1 MKRWTFV
8 LVGVLIAVVAFSTCG
23 AENSL
28 IGSAVRNDQQLGI
41 KHLNSLGLLDPNRLS
56 MSQSYSLMFLS
67 DGKKSQASGF
77 YLNRLIY
84 QFSAPIS
91 LKLEMGYLH
100 SSLPGWGKSTTTDGE
115 FFPALEVLYRPSR
128 NFSLSFQY
136 RVLPSLY
143 NSCGYPYCQ
152 RFNR

>member
-1 MKRWTFV
+1 MKQWIFGLIGI
-8 LVGVLIAVVAFSTCG
+8 LVAVVAFSTCG
-23 AENSL
+23 AENPL
-28 IGSAVRNDQQLGI
+28 LGSTVRNDQQLGI
-41 KHLNSLGLLDPNRLS
+41 KHSNSLSLLDPNRLS

-67 DGKKSQASGF
+67 DGKGSQASGF

-100 SSLPGWGKSTTTDGE
+100 DSFLGEGKSTAGS
-115 FFPALEVLYRPSR
+115 FFPAVELLYRPNR

-136 RVLPSLY
+136 RVLPSPY
-143 NSCGYPYCQ
+143 NSYGYPYYQ
-152 RFNR
+152 RLNR

>member
-1 MKRWTFV
+1 MKRWIFV
-8 LVGVLIAVVAFSTCG
+8 LVGGLIAVVAFSTCG

-67 DGKKSQASGF
+67 DGKRSQASGF

-100 SSLPGWGKSTTTDGE
+100 NSLLGAGKSTDGS
-115 FFPALEVLYRPSR
+115 FLPAVEVLYRPNR

-152 RFNR
+152 RFSR